1 MTEWKTVKIEAD
13 IGPFCVIVLGA
24 QGDTGRDKF
33 FKTYH
38 SWASLLLKVTAV
50 KR

>member
-13 IGPFCVIVLGA
+13 IGPFCVIALGA

-33 FKTYH
+33 FELIIVGHRYF
-38 SWASLLLKVTAV
+38 
-50 KR
+50 